1 MPYNKLLLTSLALY
15 VGYKEI
21 SDLGLFVKKDLG
33 LIFNLCTVLAF
44 PLPEIWDILRP
55 RYVSGKSL
63 HNGSEYKMAT
73 RSAGKGAVPYSVLN
87 NLSSVDILYD
97 ENKKRRR
104 RRIAGVFDAERLITQ
119 RKDKKVNNCL
129 FVLKI

>member
-1 MPYNKLLLTSLALY
+1 
-15 VGYKEI
+15 
-21 SDLGLFVKKDLG
+21 
-33 LIFNLCTVLAF
+33 
-44 PLPEIWDILRP
+44 
-55 RYVSGKSL
+55 
-63 HNGSEYKMAT
+63 MAT
-73 RSAGKGAVPYSVLN
+73 RSAVKGAVPYSVLN

-104 RRIAGVFDAERLITQ
+104 RRIAGVFDAERLIAR

>member
-1 MPYNKLLLTSLALY
+1 MSA
-15 VGYKEI
+15 
-21 SDLGLFVKKDLG
+21 
-33 LIFNLCTVLAF
+33 
-44 PLPEIWDILRP
+44 
-55 RYVSGKSL
+55 L

-87 NLSSVDILYD
+87 NISPVEMLYD

-104 RRIAGVFDAERLITQ
+104 RRIAGVFDAERLIAR

>member
-21 SDLGLFVKKDLG
+21 SDLSLFVKKDLG

-44 PLPEIWDILRP
+44 ALPEIWDILRP

-73 RSAGKGAVPYSVLN
+73 RSAGKGTVPYSVLN

-104 RRIAGVFDAERLITQ
+104 RRIAGVFDAERLITR

>member
-1 MPYNKLLLTSLALY
+1 MMAGTWEIYFGTTFTTS
-15 VGYKEI
+15 
-21 SDLGLFVKKDLG
+21 
-33 LIFNLCTVLAF
+33 
-44 PLPEIWDILRP
+44 LPEIWDILRP
-55 RYVSGKSL
+55 RYVSEKSL

-87 NLSSVDILYD
+87 HLSSVDILYD

-104 RRIAGVFDAERLITQ
+104 RRIAGVFDAERLIAR